1 MRRWFTALTAI
12 FLQTFGSAAFAQADP
27 GITAAVQ
34 PVPLQVTLNRPAG
47 AASLALD
54 SYASFFVPL
63 FNGGGSTL
71 NLVFFNATVSSNA
84 TLPVKIE
91 SVIGLPAGASC
102 SPTGTTSINCTFGS
116 LAKGTGV
123 NFYVVVQAPSTGS
136 FIRLDYTAGGDEGNG
151 GGNGCCNVTGSAT
164 TQLVDPATNTD
175 YLKRT
180 TSFVKPGGGVFF
192 TGSGVAATATDPW
205 ITIVKFPASLP
216 SLNTVA
222 IAEERVSTI
231 ASDLRTGETTRLT
244 IPFPIVTSTVILRRD
259 ASTIAPS
266 AKIASARIYYSEPTV
281 PYPGINYG
289 GLGYELLSCATG
301 RTPDNKPLPQKGVPC
316 IESRTEYTKKLV
328 RDLGLTADWEL
339 DWEFVL
345 KIADNGRYS
354 Q

>member
-1 MRRWFTALTAI
+1 MRRWFTALAAI
-12 FLQTFGSAAFAQADP
+12 FLQTLGSAAFAQADP
-27 GITAAVQ
+27 GVTAAVQ
-34 PVPLQVTLNRPAG
+34 PVPPQVTLNRQAG
-47 AASLALD
+47 TASLALD

-71 NLVFFNATVSSNA
+71 NRVFFNATVSSD
-84 TLPVKIE
+84 TVSVKVD
-91 SVIGLPAGASC
+91 SVFGLPTGASC
-102 SPTGTTSINCTFGS
+102 VGVGSTSISCTFGS

-123 NFYVVVQAPSTGS
+123 NFYVVVRAPSTGS
-136 FIRLDYTAGGDEGNG
+136 FITLNYTAGGDEGSG
-151 GGNGCCNVTGSAT
+151 GGNGCCNLTGTAT
-164 TQLVDPATNTD
+164 TLLVDPATNTD

-180 TSFVKPGGGVFF
+180 TSFVKPGLPAKFF

-205 ITIVKFPASLP
+205 ITIVDFPALP

-244 IPFPIVTSTVILRRD
+244 IPFPIVTSTLILRRD

-281 PYPGINYG
+281 PYPNINYG

-301 RTPDNKPLPQKGVPC
+301 RTPDDKPLPQKGVPC
-316 IESRTEYTKKLV
+316 IESRIEYTKKLV
-328 RDLGLTADWEL
+328 RDLGLSSDWEL

-345 KIADNGRYS
+345 KIADNGKYTN
-354 Q
+354 